1 MTDQPGPDGLDEA
14 PADSTAEAPR
24 ADGASRR
31 GDAKATPRG
40 GRPAGYR
47 GALPE
52 RVDRLARP
60 WVIAVIATFA
70 LMLILAFAGI
80 PSRLTPE
87 PTPVPLPS
95 VNAPSGSAAPSAS

>member
-14 PADSTAEAPR
+14 PADAAAEAPR
-24 ADGASRR
+24 TETARPRA
-31 GDAKATPRG
+31 AKATPRG
-40 GRPAGYR
+40 GRAAGYR

-60 WVIAVIATFA
+60 WVLTVIAAFV